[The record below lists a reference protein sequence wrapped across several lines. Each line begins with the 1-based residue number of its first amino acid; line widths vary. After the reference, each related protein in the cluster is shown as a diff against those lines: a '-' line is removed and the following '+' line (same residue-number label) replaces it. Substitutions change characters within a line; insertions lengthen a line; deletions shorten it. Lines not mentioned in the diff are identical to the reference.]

1 MALALRVLERVLF
14 ALLLTMVLIV
24 LVNVVARFF
33 FHSALT
39 WADEVARFL
48 FIWLTFLG
56 ATLGVARG
64 SHIGMDIVVQK
75 VGPRTR
81 KGLEIVSCVLVLVFL
96 GAWGVFGWSLVL
108 QNLDYLAPSTE
119 VPMGYVYAVGP
130 LSALLMAGLYLDKL
144 ARALRTPAGA

>member
-1 MALALRVLERVLF
+1 
-14 ALLLTMVLIV
+14 
-24 LVNVVARFF
+24 
-33 FHSALT
+33 
-39 WADEVARFL
+39 
-48 FIWLTFLG
+48 
-56 ATLGVARG
+56 
-64 SHIGMDIVVQK
+64 MDIVVQK

>member
-1 MALALRVLERVLF
+1 MDGAMRWLERVLF
-14 ALLLTMVLIV
+14 ALLSSMCLIV
-24 LVNVVARFF
+24 FVNVLGRYL

-64 SHIGMDIVVQK
+64 VHIGMDIVVQK

-81 KGLEIVSCVLVLVFL
+81 RWMEIASCTLVLVFL
-96 GAWGVFGWSLVL
+96 GSWGYFGWSLVM
-108 QNLDYLAPSTE
+108 QNLDYLAPATN

-130 LSALLMAGLYLDKL
+130 VSALMMAALYV
-144 ARALRTPAGA
+144 ARLVDAVRTAPGA